1 MNILVT
7 GANGQLG
14 TEIRNLSEGM
24 GHHFIFS
31 DVSEVPGRETVYLD
45 ITNPDAI
52 RIVCRSED
60 VDVIVNCAAY
70 TDVARAEDDID
81 FAALLNHT
89 VHELLVEAPDQQG
102 VTVGRSTGHKRRYE
116 AVGSHSS
123 EVTATLRKYGL
134 GSVAGSAH
142 GGTYAGRAAADY
154 QHVAVETAGDFE
166 FDFTGVAAGAENQ
179 DRHERCKAE

>member
-89 VHELLVEAPDQQG
+89 APGHLAAVAREIGATLIHISTDYVFHGDASVPYREEDVPQPLGVYGATKLQG
-102 VTVGRSTGHKRRYE
+102 EE
-116 AVGSHSS
+116 AV
-123 EVTATLRKYGL
+123 R
-134 GSVAGSAH
+134 VALFPVREEFRQDGAPPD
-142 GGTYAGRAAADY
+142 GG
-154 QHVAVETAGDFE
+154 EAGDE
-166 FDFTGVAAGAENQ
+166 VRLRPGGHADLC
-179 DRHERCKAE
+179 R